1 MAISVLILT
10 FDEERN
16 IADCLQSVDW
26 SDDVVVLDSF
36 SSDATVDIAL
46 ASGARVERRYFDDYA
61 SQRNFGLREI
71 AFRNAWVLMLDADER
86 VPADLR
92 DELIKACTN
101 ASDSICM
108 YRLRRRDHLYGKWI
122 RRSGGYPTWFGR
134 VARVGRVWLER
145 PINEEFKTDGA
156 AGTLQCHL
164 DHYPFNK
171 GFHEWVIKHDRYST
185 MEAALLES
193 GSARRWSWRDIAGND
208 PLRRR
213 SSLKALVYALPG
225 RPALVFLALY
235 LVRGGILEGSAGL
248 TFCLLRAWY
257 EFMIDCKRREL
268 KRRSLGLPV

>member
-268 KRRSLGLPV
+268 KRRSLGLPI